1 MAPSKSLL
9 LLSLLSAARA
19 LQEPLRHVAPI
30 KPQFNVTATTAIYAR
45 GGETS
50 GIARRLE
57 VGGLFAFWR

>member
-1 MAPSKSLL
+1 MALRTAL
-9 LLSLLSAARA
+9 LLSLISAASA
-19 LQEPLRHVAPI
+19 LPSPKLHVAPI